1 LMKYLRPQCWIDG
14 EGIDYT
20 IPRAMTE
27 RGEQKRKRTAA
38 VALAKARAARQ
49 AYRERKLGKLGA
61 AGPCKRIDPKT
72 GEVIEVI
79 TRRGTS

>member
-1 LMKYLRPQCWIDG
+1 MGVTVVDRPLGVIMA
-14 EGIDYT
+14 
-20 IPRAMTE
+20 AMTE

-38 VALAKARAARQ
+38 VALAKARAAQQ
-49 AYRERKLGKLGA
+49 AYRQRKLGKLGP

-79 TRRGTS
+79 AAKGK

>member
-1 LMKYLRPQCWIDG
+1 L
-14 EGIDYT
+14 T
-20 IPRAMTE
+20 STE
-27 RGEQKRKRTAA
+27 TPKQRRERIKAAAPAWARA
-38 VALAKARAARQ
+38 VAEAKAAKARQ
-49 AYRERKLGKLGA
+49 AYRDSKLGKLGA